1 MRPRTA
7 AKDGRS
13 RRAHQMRRFLGRRA
27 YSRHMPSNRITDS
40 AQRALRASTWEQ
52 NPKAPLPAGRGPN
65 GRPRRRSRHGRE
77 LRGYVI
83 PPTLP
88 GYRSRSERFDE
99 LAIAVVQRLETRWS
113 RQLDG
118 TEFAVEEVPP
128 SDPARWETGGVPL
141 GRYFPAQPGIPPRIV
156 LYRRPIESR
165 AHTVDELLFIV
176 RNVLIEQVAHFLGKR
191 PDEVD
196 PGYGFF

>member
-1 MRPRTA
+1 MRST
-7 AKDGRS
+7 
-13 RRAHQMRRFLGRRA
+13 RAPT
-27 YSRHMPSNRITDS
+27 YSRHMSYPRHP
-40 AQRALRASTWEQ
+40 AERALAASNWEK
-52 NPKAPLPAGRGPN
+52 NPRAPLPGGRASN

-77 LRGYVI
+77 IRGFVI

-88 GYRSRSERFDE
+88 GYRTRSEKFDE
-99 LAIAVVQRLETRWS
+99 LVLAVVERLEHSWS
-113 RQLDG
+113 RQLHG

-141 GRYFPAQPGIPPRIV
+141 GRYFPPQPGIPPRIV
-156 LYRRPIESR
+156 MYRRPIESR
-165 AHTVDELLFIV
+165 ARNIDELMFIV

-196 PGYGFF
+196 PGYGMF

>member
-1 MRPRTA
+1 MSYLRRPKNRGDASTSPGPA
-7 AKDGRS
+7 AGANPGSLPAKRPVD
-13 RRAHQMRRFLGRRA
+13 
-27 YSRHMPSNRITDS
+27 PVE
-40 AQRALRASTWEQ
+40 RALRASTWEK
-52 NPKAPLPAGRGPN
+52 NSHAALPGGRSAN

-77 LRGYVI
+77 VRGYVI

-88 GYRSRSERFDE
+88 GYRTRSERFDE
-99 LAIAVVQRLETRWS
+99 LALAVVARLEHSWS

-165 AHTVDELLFIV
+165 AHTVDELSFIV